1 MDISIEWIGFI
12 AALLTTGAFVPQV
25 FKTLKTQSTD
35 GLSLTM
41 YMSMFVGIMLWLFYG
56 IKIQSLSMIVANV
69 VTGGLTLSML
79 VMIIRN
85 KKKNK

>member
-1 MDISIEWIGFI
+1 MEISIEWIGFI

-25 FKTLKTQSTD
+25 FKTLKTKSTE

-56 IKIQSLSMIVANV
+56 IKIQSISMIIANV
-69 VTGGLTLSML
+69 VTGGLTLSIL
-79 VMIIRN
+79 VMIILH
-85 KKKNK
+85 KKKN

>member
-1 MDISIEWIGFI
+1 MEISIEWIGFI

-25 FKTLKTQSTD
+25 FKTLKTKSTE

-56 IKIQSLSMIVANV
+56 IK
-69 VTGGLTLSML
+69 
-79 VMIIRN
+79 
-85 KKKNK
+85 KNLHL

>member
-1 MDISIEWIGFI
+1 MEISIEWIGFI

-25 FKTLKTQSTD
+25 FKTLKTKSTE

-56 IKIQSLSMIVANV
+56 IKIQSISMIVANV
-69 VTGGLTLSML
+69 VTGGLTLSIL
-79 VMIIRN
+79 LMIILH
-85 KKKNK
+85 KKKN

>member
-1 MDISIEWIGFI
+1 MNISIEWIGFV

-25 FKTLKTQSTD
+25 FKTLKTRSTE

-41 YMSMFVGIMLWLFYG
+41 YMSMFVGIMLWLYYG

-69 VTGGLTLSML
+69 VTGALTFSIL
-79 VMIIRN
+79 VMIILH

>member
-1 MDISIEWIGFI
+1 MEISIEWIGFI

-25 FKTLKTQSTD
+25 LKIIKTKSTE

-56 IKIQSLSMIVANV
+56 IKIQSISMIIANV
-69 VTGGLTLSML
+69 VTGGLTLSIL
-79 VMIIRN
+79 VMIILH
-85 KKKNK
+85 KKKN

>member
-1 MDISIEWIGFI
+1 MEISIEWIGFI

-25 FKTLKTQSTD
+25 FKTLKTKSTE

-56 IKIQSLSMIVANV
+56 IKIQSISMIVANV
-69 VTGGLTLSML
+69 VTGGLTLSIL
-79 VMIIRN
+79 VMIILH
-85 KKKNK
+85 KKKN

>member
-1 MDISIEWIGFI
+1 MEISIEWIGFI

-25 FKTLKTQSTD
+25 FKTLKTKSTE

-56 IKIQSLSMIVANV
+56 IKIQSISMIIANV
-69 VTGGLTLSML
+69 VTGGLTLSIL
-79 VMIIRN
+79 LMIILH
-85 KKKNK
+85 KKKN

>member
-1 MDISIEWIGFI
+1 MEISIEWIGFI

-25 FKTLKTQSTD
+25 LKIIKTKSTE

-56 IKIQSLSMIVANV
+56 IKIQSISMIVANV
-69 VTGGLTLSML
+69 VTGGLTLSIL
-79 VMIIRN
+79 VMIILH
-85 KKKNK
+85 KKKN

>member
-1 MDISIEWIGFI
+1 MEISIEWIGFI

-25 FKTLKTQSTD
+25 FKTLKTKSTD

-56 IKIQSLSMIVANV
+56 IKIQSISMIVANV
-69 VTGGLTLSML
+69 VTGGLTLSIL
-79 VMIIRN
+79 VMIILH
-85 KKKNK
+85 KKKN